1 MILTPKLLLCRGQET
16 CYTLLPNQSS
26 LAVFNDVHDVIMKG
40 ELVTGFTRAEHKQ
53 TIVVL
58 A

>member
-1 MILTPKLLLCRGQET
+1 MWARNILD
-16 CYTLLPNQSS
+16 YTLLPNQSS
-26 LAVFNDVHDVIMKG
+26 LAAFNDVHDVIKKA
-40 ELVTGFTRAEHKQ
+40 ELASQEHKQ